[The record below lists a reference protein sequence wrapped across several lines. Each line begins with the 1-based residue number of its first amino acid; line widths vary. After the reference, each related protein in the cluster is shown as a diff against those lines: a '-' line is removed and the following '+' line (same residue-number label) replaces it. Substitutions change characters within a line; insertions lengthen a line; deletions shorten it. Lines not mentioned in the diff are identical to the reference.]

1 MEKFYA
7 AMAGVLLTAILVLV
21 LRKQNGEL
29 ALLLGLC
36 GCCMVCAV
44 AVGFLSPIVGFLQRL
59 QQTASLDRDML
70 RILLKITAVA
80 FTSEIATAVCSDAGN
95 ATLAKSLQML
105 STVVILYLSLPM
117 LEALLALVERILV
130 AL

>member
-7 AMAGVLLTAILVLV
+7 ATAGILLTVTLVLAI
-21 LRKQNGEL
+21 RKQNGEI

-36 GCCMVCAV
+36 GCCLVLLV
-44 AVGFLSPIVGFLQRL
+44 AAGFLSPIVQFLRRL
-59 QQTASLDRDML
+59 QQTASLDSEML
-70 RILLKITAVA
+70 QILMKITAVA
-80 FTSEIATAVCSDAGN
+80 FTAEIAASVCNDAGN
-95 ATLAKSLQML
+95 AGLAKSLQML

-117 LEALLALVERILV
+117 LEALLTLVERILV

>member
-7 AMAGVLLTAILVLV
+7 ATAGILLTVILVLV
-21 LRKQNGEL
+21 VRKQNGEL

-36 GCCMVCAV
+36 GCCMGLMV
-44 AVGFLSPIVGFLQRL
+44 ALWFITPIISFLRRL
-59 QQTASLDRDML
+59 QQLAALDTDML

-80 FTSEIATAVCSDAGN
+80 FTGEIAAAVCSDAGN
-95 ATLAKSLQML
+95 GGLAKCLQML

-117 LEALLALVERILV
+117 LEALLTMVERILV

>member
-7 AMAGVLLTAILVLV
+7 ATAGILLTVILVLV
-21 LRKQNGEL
+21 VRKQNGEM

-36 GCCMVCAV
+36 GCCMVLLV
-44 AVGFLSPIVGFLQRL
+44 AAGFLSPIIRFLHRL
-59 QQTASLDRDML
+59 QQTAALDTDML

-80 FTSEIATAVCSDAGN
+80 FTSEIAASVCKDAGN
-95 ATLAKSLQML
+95 AALAKSLQML

-117 LEALLALVERILV
+117 LEALLTLVERILV

>member
-1 MEKFYA
+1 MEKFYSA
-7 AMAGVLLTAILVLV
+7 TACILLTVILVLT
-21 LRKQNGEL
+21 LRKQNGEM

-36 GCCMVCAV
+36 GCCAVFAV
-44 AVGFLSPIVGFLQRL
+44 AAGFLAPIVTFLHRL
-59 QQTASLDRDML
+59 QQTASVDSEML
-70 RILLKITAVA
+70 RILMKITAVA
-80 FTSEIATAVCSDAGN
+80 FTAEIASTVCVDAGN
-95 ATLAKSLQML
+95 SALAKAMQML